1 MKAAAPRSL
10 ALLTCA
16 LVVLLAPPAAAAP
29 SPQALATKAF
39 LARQKAARNAY
50 RAALKAAET
59 EAGLALRTVETA
71 LASNGNIT
79 AAANG
84 TFSALRDFQGAVQTA
99 GEAAISEQ
107 ADAARDALV
116 SIGGGD
122 LAGHFPEAFYL
133 SDGEPAALFQESLT
147 SDLSKAYVRI
157 RKRVGRIRSRFEAA
171 DFGFTFRIRAPHP
184 LEQPAWREDFING
197 ASGFQETVDVLVA
210 WSSVAT
216 DGDGQLRAAGSMF
229 EDPIDVGAD
238 NGIDVILA
246 DDVVPFEGRYSTD
259 FGGESFDEGS
269 WVVTA
274 GTGGRSELAIGM
286 R

>member
-1 MKAAAPRSL
+1 VNAAAPRSL

-16 LVVLLAPPAAAAP
+16 LVALLATPAAAAP

-59 EAGLALRTVETA
+59 EAGLALRNVETG

-84 TFSALRDFQGAVQTA
+84 TFSALRDFQNAVQTA

-116 SIGGGD
+116 SIGGD

-147 SDLSKAYVRI
+147 SDLAKAYVRI

-197 ASGFQETVDVLVA
+197 AGGFQETVDVLVG
-210 WSSVAT
+210 WSSFAT
-216 DGDGQLRAAGSMF
+216 DGDGQLRAAGSTF

-269 WVVTA
+269 WVVSA
-274 GTGGRSELAIGM
+274 GTGSGRSEFAIGM